1 MDDVLIV
8 SHPVDPVVANTTITR
23 NDLPTLRRGIVWVG
37 VRFGSTA
44 DVGLLKNLVRFTP
57 ESGRKSVITGH
68 PHIDRLFL
76 AINSLCGGYG
86 APALDR
92 AQGSTACSGV
102 RHTRSCSLFWA

>member
-1 MDDVLIV
+1 MC
-8 SHPVDPVVANTTITR
+8 
-23 NDLPTLRRGIVWVG
+23 LRRVSLSTLNGC
-37 VRFGSTA
+37 FGSTA
-44 DVGLLKNLVRFTP
+44 DVGLLKKLVRFTP

-92 AQGSTACSGV
+92 AQGGHSLQRRTPHAFLFPILGLISGWRMRV
-102 RHTRSCSLFWA
+102 GITVGLAEGAVL